1 MARSPDTP
9 GAPNASASCWI
20 ANDAVTLI
28 DGPIMKLVRTD
39 GGIGLLVE
47 LPAGAHVVDIGRSVG
62 VVAAQDPVAGALING
77 TLKEASV
84 WTALVNNWR
93 HLRIPLAHL
102 ARSALLH
109 PDDPHLA
116 FHPFAQARQAE
127 QSGII
132 ALEITDAAD
141 LDIHD
146 PTGRRI
152 MERQFSAAS
161 AEAVHNAPRGGT
173 NVQVVDFIRRD
184 APRTRRE

>member
-1 MARSPDTP
+1 
-9 GAPNASASCWI
+9 
-20 ANDAVTLI
+20 
-28 DGPIMKLVRTD
+28 MKLVKMD
-39 GGIGLLVE
+39 GGIGLVVE
-47 LPAGAHVVDIGRSVG
+47 LPAGAHVVDIGRSLG

-93 HLRIPLAHL
+93 YLRMPLAQL
-102 ARSALLH
+102 ARTAVLD
-109 PDDPHLA
+109 PDDPQLA
-116 FHPFAQARQAE
+116 LHPFAQARQAE

-146 PTGRRI
+146 PTGRRV
-152 MERQFSAAS
+152 MTRQFSAAP
-161 AEAVHNAPRGGT
+161 AEAVHSAPPRDT

-184 APRTRRE
+184 DPRTRRE

>member
-1 MARSPDTP
+1 
-9 GAPNASASCWI
+9 
-20 ANDAVTLI
+20 
-28 DGPIMKLVRTD
+28 MKLVKMD
-39 GGIGLLVE
+39 GGIGLVVE
-47 LPAGAHVVDIGRSVG
+47 LPAGAHVVDIGRSLG

-93 HLRIPLAHL
+93 HLRMPLAQL
-102 ARSALLH
+102 ARAALLH
-109 PDDPHLA
+109 SDNPQLA
-116 FHPFAQARQAE
+116 LHPFAQARQAE

-146 PTGRRI
+146 PTGRHV

-161 AEAVHNAPRGGT
+161 VEAVHNAPRGGA
-173 NVQVVDFIRRD
+173 NVQMVDFTRRGD
-184 APRTRRE
+184 RRTRRE

>member
-1 MARSPDTP
+1 
-9 GAPNASASCWI
+9 
-20 ANDAVTLI
+20 
-28 DGPIMKLVRTD
+28 MKLVKMD
-39 GGIGLLVE
+39 SGIGLLVE
-47 LPAGAHVVDIGRSVG
+47 LPAGAHVVDIGRSLG

-93 HLRIPLAHL
+93 HLRIPLTQL
-102 ARSALLH
+102 ARTALLH

-116 FHPFAQARQAE
+116 CHRFAQARSRE

-146 PTGRRI
+146 PTGRLV
-152 MERQFSAAS
+152 MARQFGAA
-161 AEAVHNAPRGGT
+161 ATEAVHSAPPRDT
-173 NVQVVDFIRRD
+173 NVQVVDFVRRGD
-184 APRTRRE
+184 PRTRRE